1 MRKRTL
7 NRRPSV
13 SVYVIASLVV
23 GLAFL
28 GVTLLL
34 WQNASQTLQ
43 QQFRTSAQQMSD
55 NSTDAITK
63 RLATY
68 EEIMRGGA
76 GLFKA
81 SEDVTRHEWKE
92 FIDTYDVENRYPGA
106 QGFGYA
112 PYIKPADLAAHEAQI
127 QAEGLPSYTVFPAGE
142 RPIYT
147 PIVYLEPS
155 TGSNPKVLGFDMSS
169 ESTRRAALFL
179 ARDTGQTSM
188 SGKVILAQDT
198 GQKTHEAGFLMFF
211 PVYRNDTPISTPAER
226 SAALMGFS
234 YAPFRVSNLLNGI
247 FGDKNDPNVGLKIYD
262 GAGRNENAVMFESS
276 DFKTLDAHP
285 PIAITT
291 QRQINHHT
299 WTFVY
304 AVSPN
309 IISARDRQ
317 RPLATLIS
325 GLVFTVILT
334 AFLFQ
339 LLVSRAR
346 SLAYSKQQEVQ
357 EAKDELLSLASHQL
371 RTPATG
377 VKQYLGMLLEGYA
390 GKLSPEQNNMLS
402 KAYTSNER
410 QLEIINQ
417 ILYVARADS
426 GRILLHKQ
434 EVDLNSLVVQVINE
448 QTGTIKSRKQK
459 ITCKKSRGK
468 LIIMA
473 DKQYLH
479 MAIDNLINNASK
491 YTHSGGRIIVAL
503 KKVKGEAM
511 ISIQD
516 TGVGI
521 NPQDAAQIFEKF
533 TRLDNELSTQVGGS
547 GIGLYLCQQ
556 IVELH
561 GGRIILESKIG
572 KGSIFTIYLPI
583 E

>member
-1 MRKRTL
+1 VL
-7 NRRPSV
+7 
-13 SVYVIASLVV
+13 ASLVV

-34 WQNASQTLQ
+34 WQNARQTLQ
-43 QQFRTSAQQMSD
+43 QQFRTNAQQVSD

-68 EEIMRGGA
+68 EEILRGGA

-81 SEDVTRHEWKE
+81 SEDVTRQEWKE

-112 PYIKPADLAAHEAQI
+112 PYVKPGDLAAHIAQV
-127 QAEGLPSYTVFPAGE
+127 QAEGVSNYTVFPEGE

-155 TGSNPKVLGFDMSS
+155 SGTNSKAFGYDMLS
-169 ESTRRAALFL
+169 EPTRRAALFL
-179 ARDTGQTSM
+179 ARDSGQTAM
-188 SGKVILAQDT
+188 SGKVKLVQDSE
-198 GQKTHEAGFLMFF
+198 QKTSEAGFLMFF
-211 PVYRNDTPISTPAER
+211 PVYRNNVPVTTPAER
-226 SAALMGFS
+226 TAALIGFS
-234 YAPFRVSNLLNGI
+234 YAPFRVRNLLNGI
-247 FGDKNDPNVGLKIYD
+247 FGGRNDPNAALKIYD

-276 DFKTLDAHP
+276 DFKKLDAHP
-285 PIAITT
+285 PIAITA

-299 WTFVY
+299 WTFIY
-304 AVSPN
+304 AFSPE
-309 IISARDRQ
+309 IISSRDRQ

-325 GLVFTVILT
+325 GLVFTAILT

-390 GKLSPEQNNMLS
+390 GNLSREQNNMLR
-402 KAYTSNER
+402 KAYISNER

-426 GRILLHKQ
+426 GRILLNKQ
-434 EVDLNSLVVQVINE
+434 AVDLNTLVIQVINE
-448 QTGTIKSRKQK
+448 QSGTIKSKKQK
-459 ITCKKSRGK
+459 IIYKKSRSK
-468 LIIMA
+468 LIISA

-491 YTHSGGRIIVAL
+491 YTHNGGRITVSL
-503 KKVKGEAM
+503 KKAKGEA
-511 ISIQD
+511 IVSIQD

-521 NPQDAAQIFEKF
+521 DQKEAERAFEKF
-533 TRLDNELSTQVGGS
+533 TRLDNDLSTQVGGS
-547 GIGLYLCQQ
+547 GIGLYLCKQ

-561 GGRIILESKIG
+561 GGRIVLESKVG
-572 KGSIFTIYLPI
+572 KGSTFIIYLPI